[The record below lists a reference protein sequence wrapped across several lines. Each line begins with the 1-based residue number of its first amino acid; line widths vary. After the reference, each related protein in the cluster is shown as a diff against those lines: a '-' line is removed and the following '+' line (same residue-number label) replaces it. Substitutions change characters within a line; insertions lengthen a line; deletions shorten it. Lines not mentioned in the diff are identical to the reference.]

1 MSLYADGITVRL
13 GDHVI
18 LADVG
23 IALQPGRIAALIGP
37 NGAGKS
43 TLLRVASGDVEP
55 DSGSVTLD
63 GRLIGD
69 YSAQQLAE
77 VRAVMAQTPAVMFD
91 FMVEEVV
98 RMGWVQD
105 GIYLR
110 DAAERAFADVTQ
122 ACETEGLL
130 GRNYRTLSGGEQ
142 RRVQFARALLQ
153 IWRSG
158 GGAAVPRYLLLD
170 EPTANL
176 DLAHELA
183 VLRLARRVANEGAGV
198 LAVLHDLNLA
208 ARFADDITLL
218 SNGRIVS
225 SGTPGQVLDAES
237 LGTVYG
243 TAVTV
248 EHHATLDRLVVHS
261 L

>member
-1 MSLYADGITVRL
+1 MTLYADGVTVRL
-13 GDHVI
+13 GDSTV
-18 LADVG
+18 LADAS
-23 IALQPGRIAALIGP
+23 IALQPGRITALIGP

-55 DSGSVTLD
+55 QAGSVTVS

-69 YSAQQLAE
+69 YSVQQLAE

-91 FMVEEVV
+91 FTVAEVV

-105 GIYLR
+105 GIYLH

-122 ACETEGLL
+122 ACETEELL

-153 IWRSG
+153 IWREG
-158 GGAAVPRYLLLD
+158 GGASMPRYLMLD

-183 VLRLARRVANEGAGV
+183 VLRLARRVANDGAGV

-208 ARFADDITLL
+208 ARFADDVTLL
-218 SNGRIVS
+218 CHGRVVS
-225 SGTPGQVLDAES
+225 SGAPSVVLEADTLAS
-237 LGTVYG
+237 VYG
-243 TAVTV
+243 TDITV
-248 EHHATLDRLVVHS
+248 EHHATLDRLVVYS
-261 L
+261 

>member
-1 MSLYADGITVRL
+1 MSLYADGITVRF
-13 GDHVI
+13 GDDVI
-18 LADVG
+18 LADVA
-23 IALQPGRIAALIGP
+23 IALQPGRITALIGP

-55 DSGSVTLD
+55 HKGSVTVG

-91 FMVEEVV
+91 FTVEEVV

-105 GIYLR
+105 GIYLH

-153 IWRSG
+153 IWREG
-158 GGAAVPRYLLLD
+158 GGTAVPRYLMLD

-176 DLAHELA
+176 DLAHETA
-183 VLRLARRVANEGAGV
+183 VLRLARRVADEGTGV

-208 ARFADDITLL
+208 ARFADDMTLL
-218 SNGRIVS
+218 CNGRVVS
-225 SGTPGQVLDAES
+225 SGAPGRVLDAET

-243 TAVTV
+243 TAITV
-248 EHHATLDRLVVHS
+248 EQHATLDRLVVYS
-261 L
+261 

>member
-1 MSLYADGITVRL
+1 MTLYADGVTVRL
-13 GDHVI
+13 GDSIV
-18 LADVG
+18 LADAS
-23 IALQPGRIAALIGP
+23 IALQPGRVTALIGP

-55 DSGSVTLD
+55 QAGSVTVS

-69 YSAQQLAE
+69 YTVQQLAK
-77 VRAVMAQTPAVMFD
+77 VRAVMAQTPEVVFD
-91 FMVEEVV
+91 FTVEEVV

-105 GIYLR
+105 GKYLP
-110 DAAERAFADVTQ
+110 DAAERAFVDVTRS
-122 ACETEGLL
+122 CEAEGLL
-130 GRNYRTLSGGEQ
+130 DRNYRTLSGGEQ

-153 IWRSG
+153 IWREG
-158 GGAAVPRYLLLD
+158 GGTAVPRYLLLD

-176 DLAHELA
+176 DIAHELA

-208 ARFADDITLL
+208 ARFADDMTLL
-218 SNGRIVS
+218 GNGRVVS
-225 SGTPGQVLDAES
+225 SGAPGRVLDAET

-243 TAVTV
+243 TAITV
-248 EHHATLDRLVVHS
+248 EQHATLDRLVVYS
-261 L
+261 

>member
-1 MSLYADGITVRL
+1 MSLYADRITVRL
-13 GDHVI
+13 AASVV
-18 LADVG
+18 LADVS
-23 IALQPGRIAALIGP
+23 IALRPGRITALIGP

-55 DSGSVTLD
+55 QGGTVTVG
-63 GRLIGD
+63 GRLIAD
-69 YSAQQLAE
+69 YSVQQLAE

-91 FMVEEVV
+91 FTVEEVV

-105 GIYLR
+105 GIYLH
-110 DAAERAFADVTQ
+110 DAAERAFADVTE

-130 GRNYRTLSGGEQ
+130 GRTYRTLSGGEQ

-153 IWRSG
+153 IWRMGSA
-158 GGAAVPRYLLLD
+158 AAVRYLLLD

-183 VLRLARRVANEGAGV
+183 VLRLARRAANQGVGV

-208 ARFADDITLL
+208 ARFADDLTLL
-218 SNGRIVS
+218 HNGRVVA
-225 SGTPGQVLDAES
+225 SGTPARVLDADTLAS
-237 LGTVYG
+237 VYG
-243 TAVTV
+243 TAITV
-248 EHHATLDRLVVHS
+248 EQHAALDRLVVYS
-261 L
+261 

>member
-1 MSLYADGITVRL
+1 MSLYADGITVRF
-13 GDHVI
+13 GDSVV
-18 LADVG
+18 LADVS
-23 IALQPGRIAALIGP
+23 IALQPGRITALIGP

-55 DSGSVTLD
+55 QAGSVTVG

-69 YSAQQLAE
+69 YSVQQLAE

-91 FMVEEVV
+91 FTVEEVV

-105 GIYLR
+105 GIYHH
-110 DAAERAFADVTQ
+110 DAAERAFADVTE

-130 GRNYRTLSGGEQ
+130 GRTYRTLSGGEQ

-153 IWRSG
+153 IWREG
-158 GGAAVPRYLLLD
+158 RAAVRYLLLD

-183 VLRLARRVANEGAGV
+183 VLRLARRVANQGAGV

-208 ARFADDITLL
+208 ARFADDLTLL
-218 SNGRIVS
+218 HNGGVVA
-225 SGTPGQVLDAES
+225 SGAPARVLDADTLAS
-237 LGTVYG
+237 VYG
-243 TAVTV
+243 TAITV
-248 EHHATLDRLVVHS
+248 EQHASLDRLVVYS
-261 L
+261 

>member
-13 GDHVI
+13 GDSVV
-18 LADVG
+18 LADVS
-23 IALQPGRIAALIGP
+23 IALQPGRMTALIGP

-55 DSGSVTLD
+55 QNGSVTVG

-69 YSAQQLAE
+69 YSVQQLAD
-77 VRAVMAQTPAVMFD
+77 VRAVMGQTPAVMFD
-91 FMVEEVV
+91 FTVEEVV

-105 GIYLR
+105 GIYMR
-110 DAAERAFADVTQ
+110 DAAQRAFAHVNE

-130 GRNYRTLSGGEQ
+130 GRTYRTLSGGGQ

-153 IWRSG
+153 IWRVVGS
-158 GGAAVPRYLLLD
+158 AAPRYLLLD

-183 VLRLARRVANEGAGV
+183 VLRLARRAADDGAGV

-208 ARFADDITLL
+208 ARFADDLTLL
-218 SNGRIVS
+218 HNGRVVS
-225 SGTPGQVLDAES
+225 AGAPRRVLDADTLAS
-237 LGTVYG
+237 VYG
-243 TAVTV
+243 TAITV
-248 EHHATLDRLVVHS
+248 EQHATLDRLVVHS
-261 L
+261 